1 MKTQRIYTLNVQT
14 IVVVTTVV
22 GTTVRTEP
30 TAFKNLLRL
39 RGWLVRSQPT
49 AFKKIENIST
59 LLRLIEFF
67 DGGKIIHRIT

>member
-39 RGWLVRSQPT
+39 RGYCVQEPT